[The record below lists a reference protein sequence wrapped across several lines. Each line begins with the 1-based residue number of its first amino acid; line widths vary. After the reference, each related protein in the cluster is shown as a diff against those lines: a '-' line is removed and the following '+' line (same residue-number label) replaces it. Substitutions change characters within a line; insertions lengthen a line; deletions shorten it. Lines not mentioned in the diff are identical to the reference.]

1 MNGTSKSLAR
11 VLARLAPDERLL
23 LCLTRLEGMAV
34 AQVAA
39 TLDRPESRVAAD
51 LKRTERKL
59 ERLAAT
65 LPVPR
70 RRRA

>member
-1 MNGTSKSLAR
+1 MNGTSKGLAR

-51 LKRTERKL
+51 LERTERKL